1 MRKMGPVFPVFIYE
15 KDCGEVSMWGTRE
28 AMLEYFEPI
37 DIEEHEYLAWDS
49 TGIPLNLSLREQPIW
64 LSFEELPEPDRVVPS
79 LSDALTRYAS
89 SLGITLS
96 PEDLCDPGR
105 AYGLLM
111 ETLKKKTRQVSFWKR
126 LWGRL

>member
-1 MRKMGPVFPVFIYE
+1 MDPVFPVFIYE
-15 KDCGEVSMWGTRE
+15 KDCGEVSMWGTHE

-37 DIEEHEYLAWDS
+37 DMEEHEYLAWDS
-49 TGIPLNLSLREQPIW
+49 TGIPLDLLLGEQPIW
-64 LSFEELPEPDRVVPS
+64 LLFEKLPEPDRVVPS

-96 PEDLCDPGR
+96 PEDLGNPGR

-111 ETLKKKTRQVSFWKR
+111 ETLKKKTKSMGFWRR
-126 LWGRL
+126 LWGRF